1 MQISD
6 LLDRAGNITRLVS
19 DNEEKIPELETKC
32 KVLEEKLT
40 KELEKK
46 TNEDRKEID
55 GLSEKIDRLKTI
67 INDKRTKLDQN
78 KVTLS
83 QMLADIMKYREIR
96 AIFEEQ
102 VKDEIK
108 ERGKAYTAVNN
119 IYRELITDVV
129 DNLEKK
135 DGMSE
140 EEKIIV
146 FNYREYNR
154 SINDETEV
162 WYDESQKKEARDK
175 YKLAIEEL
183 INRQENEIK
192 EIAENLENNAELRR
206 GIEKYF
212 EFHPCDEKKELL
224 YKNDSASKIELIKY
238 IIDQY
243 KEIPVRQDMRKR
255 EAVFTTAM
263 DDVDEKI
270 KELQKEY
277 GNSKEE
283 EKEIKLDNLNF
294 KGTNVEKKT
303 YTVTIS
309 QNELN
314 KILENRKKQNE
325 EKEVEEVKDQEIEK
339 EEEKENRAKTFINS
353 VKGLIKKWH
362 GKEEHIEKLDVVEK
376 DKVEEKL
383 ETETENKQKE
393 DADEKDKTEE
403 KLETEIDNKEK
414 EEPSEELTENEQ
426 NFIKNNLPYVKE
438 MMRVI
443 LADEINKEVDERTKS
458 AEQRKDD
465 TKEEKEQDNN
475 DEIER

>member
-55 GLSEKIDRLKTI
+55 RLKTI

-78 KVTLS
+78 KVILS

-108 ERGKAYTAVNN
+108 ERGKAYIAVNN
-119 IYRELITDVV
+119 IYEKLITDVV

-135 DGMSE
+135 DGISE

-238 IIDQY
+238 LIDQY

-339 EEEKENRAKTFINS
+339 ENRAKTFLNS
-353 VKGLIKKWH
+353 IRGRFIKMFSK
-362 GKEEHIEKLDVVEK
+362 KEDIEKPDVEEK
-376 DKVEEKL
+376 DKDEWKV
-383 ETETENKQKE
+383 ETETDNKPKE
-393 DADEKDKTEE
+393 DVDEKDKTEE
-403 KLETEIDNKEK
+403 KLETETDNKEK

-426 NFIKNNLPYVKE
+426 NFIKNNLPYVKK

-465 TKEEKEQDNN
+465 TKAEKEQDDK
-475 DEIER
+475 DERER